1 MAAAAPSSAGLSL
14 WAGFVEE
21 SLILPGRNPG
31 LFLRAVALI
40 FAHTFVFLSLAVR
53 SAHPAAAALLSLT
66 ATGAPPPP
74 SWSRYALLEDDEGD
88 YYPEATSGKV
98 LYHGKT
104 LLLFYLAYVGSK
116 LATQA
121 AVALAASATAR
132 FPGRPLVVIVVR
144 GPRLLATA
152 AFLAAA
158 ELASTALLA
167 ACVAAWWWACSGN
180 GAVASFVSGVLLF
193 VLLLG
198 ALARLCLAAAVPVA
212 IAATAAS
219 SSEPEVGGGGAS
231 DLRRAWRLMS
241 ARKQE
246 AAVLVGAAS
255 LLPLVVYPVY
265 AIALVWGPGDSVW
278 ELLGMLPGY
287 LFPSVTVQLY
297 SAVAAAV
304 FYHRFSH
311 HAAIPFTT
319 TKAILI

>member
-116 LATQA
+116 LAT
-121 AVALAASATAR
+121 
-132 FPGRPLVVIVVR
+132 
-144 GPRLLATA
+144 
-152 AFLAAA
+152 
-158 ELASTALLA
+158 
-167 ACVAAWWWACSGN
+167 
-180 GAVASFVSGVLLF
+180 
-193 VLLLG
+193 
-198 ALARLCLAAAVPVA
+198 
-212 IAATAAS
+212 
-219 SSEPEVGGGGAS
+219 
-231 DLRRAWRLMS
+231 LMS